1 MPSLDKENFLSNYDA
16 ILQIREEDLDRNT
29 IGPYEEELLFSKNN
43 ARKLTMVAW
52 DGTFTEGSY
61 DWKILKYENDIYY
74 IYLDGIERNKY
85 DVREEDKELY
95 VFNNNKVEKRYC
107 DEERR
112 IEKYDLFKT
121 MESEIM
127 NWGNYNFQTKLIG
140 DFIPEKIKKIKQEQ
154 TTALLNKEI
163 DKSKGGYKN
172 FYFDMNFAQIEK
184 EVLNKCEE
192 GTTKFTNRNVF
203 NDGYLINSYLSELS

>member
-1 MPSLDKENFLSNYDA
+1 MRK
-16 ILQIREEDLDRNT
+16 
-29 IGPYEEELLFSKNN
+29 KN
-43 ARKLTMVAW
+43 R
-52 DGTFTEGSY
+52 
-61 DWKILKYENDIYY
+61 
-74 IYLDGIERNKY
+74 
-85 DVREEDKELY
+85 
-95 VFNNNKVEKRYC
+95 
-107 DEERR
+107 
-112 IEKYDLFKT
+112 KYDLFKT

-203 NDGYLINSYLSELS
+203 NDGYLKYYYPVDETNLEKPCLEFGGKRRSTTFYLNSNKKLDKIVMRFDD